1 MENKETKTLE
11 ETKAVDFKAKVL
23 EIWGK
28 RNDLVKPVIGLS
40 VSGGVLA
47 VAVVLALIFWL

>member
-28 RNDLVKPVIGLS
+28 RNDIVKPVIAWS
-40 VSGGVLA
+40 VFGGVLV
-47 VAVVLALIFWL
+47 VATALALIFWL

>member
-28 RNDLVKPVIGLS
+28 RNDLVKPVIGWS

-47 VAVVLALIFWL
+47 LAIVLALIFWL

>member
-11 ETKAVDFKAKVL
+11 ETKAVDIKAKVL

-28 RNDLVKPVIGLS
+28 RNDLVKPVIGWS

-47 VAVVLALIFWL
+47 VAIVLALIFWL